1 MLKIR
6 PYKPC
11 DARNIVSW
19 VKDET
24 TFIRWS
30 AGKFGDFP
38 AAAEDINRFYS
49 QFDDTDNFYPF
60 TAFDE
65 NGAAGHFIM
74 RFTNREK
81 TVLRFG
87 FIIVDDAKR
96 GMGYGRQMLTLAM
109 EYAFRFLGVEKVT
122 LGVFEDNTAAYM
134 CYKSLGFKESVPQ
147 TTEYYYICGKKRKCI
162 ELYALEI
169 PR

>member
-1 MLKIR
+1 MLIIK

-11 DARNIVSW
+11 DAENIIGW
-19 VKDET
+19 AKDET

-38 AAAEDINRFYS
+38 ASAEDINRFYS
-49 QFDDTDNFYPF
+49 QFKNTDSFYPF

-65 NGAAGHFIM
+65 SGGVGHFIM
-74 RFTNREK
+74 RFTDREK
-81 TVLRFG
+81 TVLRLG

-109 EYAFRFLGVEKVT
+109 EHAFRFPDVKKVT
-122 LGVFEDNTAAYM
+122 LGVFEDNTAAYR
-134 CYKSLGFKESVPQ
+134 CY
-147 TTEYYYICGKKRKCI
+147 R
-162 ELYALEI
+162 
-169 PR
+169 